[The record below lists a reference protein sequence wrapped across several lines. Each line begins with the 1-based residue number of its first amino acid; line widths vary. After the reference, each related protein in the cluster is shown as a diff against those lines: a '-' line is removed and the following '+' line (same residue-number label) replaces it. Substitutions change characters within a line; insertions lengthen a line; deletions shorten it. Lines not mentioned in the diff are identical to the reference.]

1 MLYKFQ
7 SIFILLLF
15 GLCCCTRKAS
25 APVQEGDTLHLE
37 HARLLTLIH
46 YADHDEA
53 LIRDPWKPDALLHRY
68 VLVPRSDLNKW
79 QGRGNGTI
87 IGVPLQRCVMFTASH
102 TYLLRQLEALSA
114 VVGVCDARYM
124 HSPDVERMLLTGAA
138 IDCGDGMQPD
148 AERIVQACP
157 EALFLSPFEHSGGY
171 GALDKMGIPLVEC
184 ADYMEATALGRAEWM
199 KFYGL
204 LMGKTVEAD
213 SLFAVVEENYRQLK
227 TAVGEETRTP
237 LVLTERLTGSV
248 WYCPGGKSTM
258 ATLIGDAHATHL
270 LSGDGHSGSVPL
282 SAEQVVARG
291 QDIDLWLFH
300 AEQTD
305 GLTRRHLLNEWQGC
319 TAVRAFR
326 EGNVYV
332 CNSLRS
338 AYFDEIPF
346 RPDWLLREIIL
357 MSHPDGAVKGP
368 LRYYRKL

>member
-1 MLYKFQ
+1 MRIRYF
-7 SIFILLLF
+7 SCFSLLF
-15 GLCCCTRKAS
+15 FLCCCTKNAP
-25 APVQEGDTLHLE
+25 APVQEGDTLHLK

-46 YADHDEA
+46 YSDHDEA
-53 LIRDPWKPDALLHRY
+53 LIRNPWKPDALLHRY
-68 VLVPRSDLNKW
+68 VLVPRSDLDKW
-79 QGRGNGTI
+79 QDRGTGTV

-114 VVGVCDARYM
+114 VVGVSDARYI
-124 HSPDVERMLLTGAA
+124 HTPEVERMLRTGAA

-148 AERIVQACP
+148 AERIVQARP

-171 GALDKMGIPLVEC
+171 GVLEKLGIPLVEC
-184 ADYMEATALGRAEWM
+184 ADYMEPTALGRAEWM

-213 SLFAVVEENYRQLK
+213 SLFAVVEGNYSALKAAVRQ
-227 TAVGEETRTP
+227 ETRTP

-258 ATLIGDAHATHL
+258 ATLIGDANAVPL
-270 LSGDGHSGSVPL
+270 LQGDGHSGSVPL
-282 SAEQVVARG
+282 SAEQIVACG

-305 GLTRRHLLNEWQGC
+305 GLTRRQLLKEWQGC
-319 TAVRAFR
+319 TAIRAFR

-332 CNSLRS
+332 CNSLQS

-346 RPDWLLREIIL
+346 RPDWLLRELIL
-357 MSHPDGAVKGP
+357 MIHPDGTVKGS